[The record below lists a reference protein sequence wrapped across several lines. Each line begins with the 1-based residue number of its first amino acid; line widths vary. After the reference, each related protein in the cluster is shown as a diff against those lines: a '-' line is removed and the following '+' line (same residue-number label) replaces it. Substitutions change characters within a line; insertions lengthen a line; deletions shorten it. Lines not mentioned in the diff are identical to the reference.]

1 MKTKD
6 IDIKGFKEFADEE
19 LPKVPSVKEE
29 IIEEETLNENIPTE
43 WNFLNELNI
52 VTEELE
58 LISED
63 VIKFHKS
70 LSKNFIEIEQVT
82 EATSGAVTTT
92 PASGAVTKEYVD
104 LIALAASRISEEAPR
119 DIEEEQELN
128 VGVLSERIEQLQ
140 KSLVKVNS
148 IMRTPG
154 SGEVR
159 LEFLDDIDR
168 TSTKVDGKY
177 LKYQAS
183 TNSWI
188 GADGGGGGGGAG
200 NPVISGTVT
209 GNNLVLTLQDN
220 STVTINVAALK
231 NSEGNP
237 VTSGTVTG
245 NNLVLT
251 LEDSST
257 VTVDVTTLKNIDSNT
272 YITAPN
278 WYQTYANPGSG
289 NAAEGA
295 QVGSLTPTYTNG
307 PWNYGRTLAR
317 GEEVLFDQTSSGQ
330 VRWIGVWGGGATYN
344 TSEAGSASYW
354 TKHIR
359 FKSNMVSS
367 SGTTRTITKGFDQV
381 GDYNVT
387 QSITKFALVYDYTS
401 MKLMLYE
408 RHTGEA
414 AEQRTLITTAS
425 VAEDGNPITLSCA
438 YEASGTDLPDFIHR
452 EHTWHIIAELNDGAD
467 LSWQDG
473 TQTGTV
479 MRHGTGLHVGEKM
492 VITTPGSWKQHYFG
506 FDYTGTALGQSN
518 VHVNT
523 TTSFRCNANEKMAEH
538 IGWTINNRATRYG
551 GGGGTETDVMDGAKI
566 SIRYHLDN
574 SVDIFDEDNE
584 DILFFKDDDMDG
596 SVLYLHTFFN
606 TAVNATNASVWLRN
620 WQFEPFAAAWYE
632 HPANKYEPNIRY
644 SGSTLDGAGRKIRG
658 EKMYPGQ
665 EVHWNYNHVNTGYHT
680 YIGVRDVDDNTWLN
694 NKAIKMGGTNF
705 LLAES
710 TGWDSTTNYAAENKI
725 FALRYDAIDF
735 KLKLYDVTVVG
746 VETLVTS
753 ALAAEDG
760 NAINLSISGNGTK
773 TSIGSVRYYGWEYAH
788 LPHEHSQPWKNWRL
802 TRPAANVSIKQNTV
816 VRHRRALI
824 PGKAMRW
831 VTPNSGTSKYYGVWL
846 TTNPNYGHI
855 NVDSHLL
862 YWDWG
867 FRMNTSEEV
876 LELDQ
881 MTFNT
886 SNPNYTASPQAT
898 WDDPDKGVTNIQI
911 RYNADNSIDL
921 HDATNNQ
928 IIATKDVDGDGS
940 PIYISVGMGTNE
952 TNIADNFMGGGDV
965 QFVSL

>member
-1 MKTKD
+1 METKE
-6 IDIKGFKEFADEE
+6 IKRFKEFADEE
-19 LPKVPSVKEE
+19 LPKVPSVKVEE
-29 IIEEETLNENIPTE
+29 PIIEETLNKNIPAE
-43 WNFLNELNI
+43 WKFLNELTI

-58 LISED
+58 GISED
-63 VIKFHKS
+63 VIKFHKA

-82 EATSGAVTTT
+82 EATSGAVT
-92 PASGAVTKEYVD
+92 KENVD

-119 DIEEEQELN
+119 DIEEIQELN
-128 VGVLSERIEQLQ
+128 VGILSERIEQLQ
-140 KSLVKVNS
+140 NSLRSVIRS
-148 IMRTPG
+148 PG

-168 TSTKVDGKY
+168 DSVKVDGKY

-200 NPVISGTVT
+200 NPV
-209 GNNLVLTLQDN
+209 
-220 STVTINVAALK
+220 
-231 NSEGNP
+231 
-237 VTSGTVTG
+237 TSGTVTG

-251 LEDSST
+251 LSDSTT

-278 WYQTYANPGSG
+278 WYQTYASPGSG
-289 NAAEGA
+289 NAAEGV
-295 QVGSLTPTYTNG
+295 QVSSLTPTFTTG

-344 TSEAGSASYW
+344 TSQAGSATYW

-359 FKSNMVSS
+359 FKANMVSS

-401 MKLMLYE
+401 MKLKLYE
-408 RHTGEA
+408 RHTGAA

-438 YEASGTDLPDFIHR
+438 YENSGADLPDFTHR
-452 EHTWHIIAELNDGAD
+452 EHTWHIIAELNDNAD
-467 LSWQDG
+467 ESWQDG
-473 TQTGTV
+473 TETGTV

-492 VITTPGSWKQHYFG
+492 VITTPASWKQHFFG
-506 FDYTGTALGQSN
+506 FDYTGTTLGQTN
-518 VHVNT
+518 VQNNT
-523 TTSFRCNANEKMAEH
+523 TSAFRCNSNEKMAEH

-584 DILFFKDDDMDG
+584 DILFFKDDNMDG
-596 SVLYLHTFFN
+596 SVLYLHTFF
-606 TAVNATNASVWLRN
+606 TTVINAADASVWLRN

-632 HPANKYEPNIRY
+632 HPKTKYQPNVRY
-644 SGSTLDGAGRKIRG
+644 STLELGPGASSRKIRG

-665 EVHWNYNHVNTGYHT
+665 EVHWNYNHVNTGYYT
-680 YIGVRDVDDNTWLN
+680 YIGVRNADDTNWLN
-694 NKAIKMGGTNF
+694 NKVLKMGANNF
-705 LLAES
+705 LFSVS
-710 TGWDSTTNYAAENKI
+710 TGWDSTTDYAATNKV

-735 KLKLYDVTVVG
+735 KLRLYDVTVVG
-746 VETLVTS
+746 VETLIAS
-753 ALAAEDG
+753 ALTAEDG
-760 NAINLSISGNGTK
+760 NAINLSISGNGTAS
-773 TSIGSVRYYGWEYAH
+773 SIGSARYYGWEYAH
-788 LPHEHSQPWKNWRL
+788 LPHQYSQPWKNWRL

-824 PGKAMRW
+824 PGTAMRW
-831 VTPNSGTSKYYGVWL
+831 VTPGSGTSKYYGEWM

-855 NVDSHLL
+855 NVDSNHA
-862 YWDWG
+862 YWHWG
-867 FRMNTSEEV
+867 FRMNSSEEV
-876 LELDQ
+876 IELDQ

-886 SNPNYTASPQAT
+886 SNPNYTTSPMET
-898 WDDPDKGVTNIQI
+898 WDDPEKGVTYIQI
-911 RYNADNSIDL
+911 RYNADNTIDL

-928 IIATKDVDGDGS
+928 VIATKDVDGDGS
-940 PIYISVGMGTNE
+940 PLYISVGMGTNE
-952 TNIADNFMGGGDV
+952 TNISDNFMGGGDV